1 MWVNLKFD
9 EFILICFVTKFNKIR
24 VYKNKEYIY
33 TTNEFKTCKE
43 AVEDCRS
50 RKKIKVSSI
59 PDYVVTI
66 NESDKITARF
76 KKD

>member
-1 MWVNLKFD
+1 MGKA
-9 EFILICFVTKFNKIR
+9 IR

-50 RKKIKVSSI
+50 RKEIKVSSI
-59 PDYVVTI
+59 PDYVITI
-66 NESDKITARF
+66 NESDKIIARF
-76 KKD
+76 KK

>member
-1 MWVNLKFD
+1 MSKA
-9 EFILICFVTKFNKIR
+9 IR

-33 TTNEFKTCKE
+33 TTNKFNTCKE

-50 RKKIKVSSI
+50 RKEIKVSSI

-66 NESDKITARF
+66 NENDKITARF